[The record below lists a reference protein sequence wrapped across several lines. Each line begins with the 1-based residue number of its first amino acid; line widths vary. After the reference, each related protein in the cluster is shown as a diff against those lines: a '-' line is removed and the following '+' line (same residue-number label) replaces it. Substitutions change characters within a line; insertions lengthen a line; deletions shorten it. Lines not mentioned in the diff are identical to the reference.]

1 MGNTEANNENG
12 LGQWLNSPELQ
23 ELREACRPRRG
34 NRTLRMMLGGT
45 ALITMAKAKLSGK
58 S

>member
-1 MGNTEANNENG
+1 MGNTEADNENG
-12 LGQWLNSPELQ
+12 FGQWLNSPELK
-23 ELREACRPRRG
+23 ELRKRG
-34 NRTLRMMLGGT
+34 QQQRSNKMLKMMLGGI